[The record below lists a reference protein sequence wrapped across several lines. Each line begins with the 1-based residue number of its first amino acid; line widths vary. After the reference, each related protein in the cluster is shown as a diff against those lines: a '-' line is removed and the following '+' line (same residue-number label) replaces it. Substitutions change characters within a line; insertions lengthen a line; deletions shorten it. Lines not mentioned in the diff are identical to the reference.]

1 MARSIHQLN
10 VGGHVRGLVLH
21 AATPPAAPP
30 SGHSLLLLLHGSSE
44 DRNNGSV
51 HYPAERFERNYH
63 AVFAGHGF
71 VLVYLSARLSNGWYC
86 WENGNAEVG
95 LCARSSCL
103 LNMPAA
109 AMPQLASLVSRGC
122 QSHLRAKGPWE
133 VATWP
138 RGWIWAGRGCRCH
151 GPQVARRER
160 PAFHTRRRRAG
171 RA

>member
-1 MARSIHQLN
+1 MAPGILYMARSIHQLN

-103 LNMPAA
+103 LNVPAA
-109 AMPQLASLVSRGC
+109 AMPQLASLASRGC
-122 QSHLRAKGPWE
+122 QSHLRARGP
-133 VATWP
+133 
-138 RGWIWAGRGCRCH
+138 
-151 GPQVARRER
+151 
-160 PAFHTRRRRAG
+160 
-171 RA
+171 